1 MCDSAESIKQA
12 QQKLYRLYCD
22 PYTKFDD
29 PTIDDFNVIEMFT
42 NDVLPMSWFSNL
54 NGLEDTMYLEFFFA
68 KHKYLLYQHE
78 LFNAKKPQPI
88 TREAFKLVV
97 DKVKQQREGITN
109 NLIKEL
115 EWHFLKH
122 QVMRTLNVVYPQF

>member
-1 MCDSAESIKQA
+1 
-12 QQKLYRLYCD
+12 
-22 PYTKFDD
+22 
-29 PTIDDFNVIEMFT
+29 
-42 NDVLPMSWFSNL
+42 
-54 NGLEDTMYLEFFFA
+54 
-68 KHKYLLYQHE
+68 
-78 LFNAKKPQPI
+78 
-88 TREAFKLVV
+88 V